1 MTTPLDAKPPTTP
14 RRPSGDGRGRP
25 RASSAASSG
34 GKGGSSSTRPPR
46 RPSAE
51 ERYPGEEAIGGLCD
65 LTTVTFE
72 REREFEK
79 TKTLMRLNSGVPLAS
94 AIAPEVAAAL
104 ASAARISALDERLRG
119 EDLAAPLDPPSPAG
133 GDAPLLYAAS
143 PPVHATPVPD
153 ESAEQRALS
162 TSREQSR
169 SLETQLA
176 RALGQAAALV
186 EWSDAKACY
195 MQRQRRA
202 MEHENAQ
209 LRQRLEEL
217 EGPGSQGDDHR
228 APSSRA
234 PSPFSHGEDASGVVE
249 AEGSDDDSDFGWV
262 PPSATTKTTAWSV
275 IGDRKGGSADA
286 GARSSAAEVR
296 RLERLLAEEKSAHR
310 TSVRSLET
318 QLMRMSSQLSKM
330 QTWAD
335 DKFEHMERDAVEA
348 KAKRRVVAL
357 DESQDEEII
366 IEPEP

>member
-34 GKGGSSSTRPPR
+34 GKGGSSSGRPPR

-119 EDLAAPLDPPSPAG
+119 EDLAAPLDPPSPVG

-143 PPVHATPVPD
+143 PPVHATPIPD

-162 TSREQSR
+162 R
-169 SLETQLA
+169 S
-176 RALGQAAALV
+176 AAAAAPRGGFGV
-186 EWSDAKACY
+186 SRPDA
-195 MQRQRRA
+195 
-202 MEHENAQ
+202 
-209 LRQRLEEL
+209 LR
-217 EGPGSQGDDHR
+217 
-228 APSSRA
+228 
-234 PSPFSHGEDASGVVE
+234 
-249 AEGSDDDSDFGWV
+249 
-262 PPSATTKTTAWSV
+262 
-275 IGDRKGGSADA
+275 
-286 GARSSAAEVR
+286 SAAG
-296 RLERLLAEEKSAHR
+296 
-310 TSVRSLET
+310 
-318 QLMRMSSQLSKM
+318 
-330 QTWAD
+330 
-335 DKFEHMERDAVEA
+335 
-348 KAKRRVVAL
+348 
-357 DESQDEEII
+357 
-366 IEPEP
+366 

>member
-1 MTTPLDAKPPTTP
+1 MDIVANLPIVDECPGCLELAAGLNLTTFAPGPTPGKKDDDPLDAKPPTTP

-34 GKGGSSSTRPPR
+34 GKGRPPAAVGRGALPR
-46 RPSAE
+46 R
-51 ERYPGEEAIGGLCD
+51 EEAIGGLCD

-79 TKTLMRLNSGVPLAS
+79 TKTLMRLNSGVPLAPGDR
-94 AIAPEVAAAL
+94 AEVARAL
-104 ASAARISALDERLRG
+104 Q
-119 EDLAAPLDPPSPAG
+119 APVG
-133 GDAPLLYAAS
+133 GDARALLAAS
-143 PPVHATPVPD
+143 PPVHATPIPD

-195 MQRQRRA
+195 MQRQRARWSA
-202 MEHENAQ
+202 NAQ
-209 LRQRLEEL
+209 LRSRLEEL
-217 EGPGSQGDDHR
+217 EGGSLGDDHR

-249 AEGSDDDSDFGWV
+249 AERSDDDSDF
-262 PPSATTKTTAWSV
+262 
-275 IGDRKGGSADA
+275 GGSADA